1 MAIQIRVGTEDMG
14 EIHLSTPKIKNKPFK
29 ITKHFVAF
37 SVAAVLFLV
46 AISTSL
52 STGSSASQP
61 QIGLGTSSTFVV
73 LAGAGITNTGPT
85 SATGTAGA
93 DFGSADTTSF
103 TGEAQVTTTGVKY
116 TAVPIDPVV
125 AQAKLDLVTAYDD
138 AAGRTPAITL
148 PTELGGTTLTE
159 GVYRST
165 SGGLGITGTL
175 ILDAQDD
182 PDAVWIF
189 QSDSTLITASGSK
202 VELIN
207 GADACNVYWQ
217 VTSSA
222 TLGTASTFVGTVL
235 ALTSITATTSATV
248 EGRLLA
254 RNGAV
259 TLDTNTFVNNL
270 CAVVPTPT
278 PTPTETA
285 TATPTPTEASAP
297 APEATATPS
306 ETPVAEESAETA
318 SDERTTDSG
327 GQLPNTDSFNWI
339 SLLALGLG
347 LIALG
352 TGIYWARQRRS

>member
-1 MAIQIRVGTEDMG
+1 MTIRNSATSR
-14 EIHLSTPKIKNKPFK
+14 LSPTNKSSKPFK
-29 ITKHFVAF
+29 VGKHFVSF
-37 SVAAVLFLV
+37 SVAAVMFLV

-52 STGSSASQP
+52 SIGSSAAQSQV
-61 QIGLGTSSTFVV
+61 GLGTSSSFVV
-73 LAGAGITNTGPT
+73 LAGEGITNTGPT
-85 SATGTAGA
+85 SASGSVGA
-93 DFGSADTTSF
+93 DFGSAPNTSF
-103 TGEAQVTTTGVKY
+103 TDAAQVTTTGVKY
-116 TAVPIDPVV
+116 TEVAADSVV
-125 AQAKLDLVTAYDD
+125 TGAKDDLVTAYND

-148 PTELGGTTLTE
+148 PTELGGSTLTE

-202 VELIN
+202 VELVN
-207 GADACNVYWQ
+207 GADACNVFWQ

-222 TLGTASTFVGTVL
+222 TLGTSSTFVGTVL

-270 CAVVPTPT
+270 CAEVPTPT

-285 TATPTPTEASAP
+285 TEIPTPSETAAP
-297 APEATATPS
+297 APEESATPT
-306 ETPVAEESAETA
+306 ETPVAEETAGTA

-327 GQLPNTDSFNWI
+327 GQLPNTDSFNWV

>member
-1 MAIQIRVGTEDMG
+1 
-14 EIHLSTPKIKNKPFK
+14 
-29 ITKHFVAF
+29 
-37 SVAAVLFLV
+37 
-46 AISTSL
+46 
-52 STGSSASQP
+52 
-61 QIGLGTSSTFVV
+61 
-73 LAGAGITNTGPT
+73 
-85 SATGTAGA
+85 
-93 DFGSADTTSF
+93 
-103 TGEAQVTTTGVKY
+103 VTTTGVKY
-116 TAVPIDPVV
+116 TEVAADPVV
-125 AQAKLDLVTAYDD
+125 VGAKDDLVTAYDD
-138 AAGRTPAITL
+138 AAGRTPAITV
-148 PTELGGTTLTE
+148 PTELGGSTLTE

-182 PDAVWIF
+182 PEAVWIF

-207 GADACNVYWQ
+207 GADACNVFWQ

-222 TLGTASTFVGTVL
+222 TLGTSSTFVGTVL

-278 PTPTETA
+278 PTPTPTETA
-285 TATPTPTEASAP
+285 TATPTPTETSAP

-306 ETPVAEESAETA
+306 ETPVAEETAETA

-327 GQLPNTDSFNWI
+327 GQLPNTDSFNWV

>member
-1 MAIQIRVGTEDMG
+1 MGTEDMG
-14 EIHLSTPKIKNKPFK
+14 EFLLSTPKNTNKPFK

-37 SVAAVLFLV
+37 SVASVMFLV

-52 STGSSASQP
+52 SVGSSASQSRVL
-61 QIGLGTSSTFVV
+61 LGTTSSFVV

-85 SATGTAGA
+85 SASGSAGA
-93 DFGSADTTSF
+93 DFGSAPTTSF
-103 TGEAQVTTTGVKY
+103 TDEAQVTTTGVKY
-116 TAVPIDPVV
+116 TAVAADPVV
-125 AQAKLDLVTAYDD
+125 SGAKDDLVTAYND
-138 AAGRTPAITL
+138 AAGRTPFITL

-175 ILDAQDD
+175 VLDGQDN

-207 GADACNVYWQ
+207 GADACNVFWQ

-222 TLGTASTFVGTVL
+222 TLGTDSDFVGTVL

-248 EGRLLA
+248 DGRLLA

-259 TLDTNTFVNNL
+259 TLDSNTFVNDL
-270 CAVVPTPT
+270 CAVVPT

-285 TATPTPTEASAP
+285 TATPTPSES
-297 APEATATPS
+297 ESESETATPA
-306 ETPVAEESAETA
+306 PVE
-318 SDERTTDSG
+318 TTDSG
-327 GQLPNTDSFNWI
+327 GQLPNTDSFNWVTWF
-339 SLLALGLG
+339 ALGLG

>member
-1 MAIQIRVGTEDMG
+1 MSSSKAA
-14 EIHLSTPKIKNKPFK
+14 SKPFK

-37 SVAAVLFLV
+37 SVAAVMFLV

-52 STGSSASQP
+52 STGSSASQSKV
-61 QIGLGTSSTFVV
+61 GLGTASTFVV
-73 LAGAGITNTGPT
+73 LAGEGITNTGPT
-85 SATGTAGA
+85 SASGSAGA

-138 AAGRTPAITL
+138 AAGRTPALTV
-148 PTELGGTTLTE
+148 PTELGGSTLTE

-207 GADACNVYWQ
+207 GADACNVFWQ

-222 TLGTASTFVGTVL
+222 TLGTSSTFVGTVL

-278 PTPTETA
+278 PTPTATETA
-285 TATPTPTEASAP
+285 TATPTSEPSPVE
-297 APEATATPS
+297 S
-306 ETPVAEESAETA
+306 ETPVAEETAETA

-327 GQLPNTDSFNWI
+327 GQLPNTDSFNWV

>member
-1 MAIQIRVGTEDMG
+1 M
-14 EIHLSTPKIKNKPFK
+14 STPKTKNKPFK

-37 SVAAVLFLV
+37 SVAAVLLLV

-52 STGSSASQP
+52 SIGSSAAQSKVL
-61 QIGLGTSSTFVV
+61 LGTTSTFVV
-73 LAGAGITNTGPT
+73 LGGAGITNTGPT
-85 SATGTAGA
+85 SASGTAGA
-93 DFGSADTTSF
+93 DFGSAPTTSF
-103 TGEAQVTTTGVKY
+103 TDEAQVTTTGVKY
-116 TAVPIDPVV
+116 TAVAADPVV
-125 AQAKLDLVTAYDD
+125 SGAKDDLVTAYDD
-138 AAGRTPAITL
+138 AAGRTPFITV
-148 PTELGGTTLTE
+148 PTELGGTTLSE

-175 ILDAQDD
+175 TLDGQDN

-207 GADACNVYWQ
+207 GADACNVFWQ

-222 TLGTASTFVGTVL
+222 TLGTGSNFVGTVM
-235 ALTSITATTSATV
+235 ALTSISATTSATV
-248 EGRLLA
+248 NGRLLA

-270 CAVVPTPT
+270 CTVVPTPT
-278 PTPTETA
+278 PTPTATSTPTSEPA
-285 TATPTPTEASAP
+285 PEVTATPT
-297 APEATATPS
+297 
-306 ETPVAEESAETA
+306 ETPVAEVIAETA
-318 SDERTTDSG
+318 SAERTTDSG
-327 GQLPNTDSFNWI
+327 GQLPNTDSFNWV

>member
-1 MAIQIRVGTEDMG
+1 MATA
-14 EIHLSTPKIKNKPFK
+14 KIAKKPFK
-29 ITKHFVAF
+29 ITRHFVAF
-37 SVAAVLFLV
+37 SIAAVLFLV

-52 STGSSASQP
+52 STGSSASESRVL
-61 QIGLGTSSTFVV
+61 LGTTSSFVV
-73 LAGAGITNTGPT
+73 LAGEGITNTGPT
-85 SATGTAGA
+85 SASGSAGA

-138 AAGRTPAITL
+138 AAGRTPFTTV

-175 ILDAQDD
+175 TLDAQGN

-189 QSDSTLITASGSK
+189 QSDSTLITATGSN
-202 VELIN
+202 VLLTN
-207 GADACNVYWQ
+207 GADACNVFWQ

-222 TLGTASTFVGTVL
+222 TLGTGSNFVGTVL
-235 ALTSITATTSATV
+235 ALTSISATTSATV
-248 EGRLLA
+248 DGRLLA

-278 PTPTETA
+278 PTPTATETA
-285 TATPTPTEASAP
+285 AP
-297 APEATATPS
+297 APEATATPT
-306 ETPVAEESAETA
+306 ETPSPEESAETA

-327 GQLPNTDSFNWI
+327 GQLPNTDSFNWV

>member
-1 MAIQIRVGTEDMG
+1 
-14 EIHLSTPKIKNKPFK
+14 
-29 ITKHFVAF
+29 
-37 SVAAVLFLV
+37 
-46 AISTSL
+46 
-52 STGSSASQP
+52 
-61 QIGLGTSSTFVV
+61 
-73 LAGAGITNTGPT
+73 
-85 SATGTAGA
+85 
-93 DFGSADTTSF
+93 
-103 TGEAQVTTTGVKY
+103 
-116 TAVPIDPVV
+116 VPIDPVV

-138 AAGRTPAITL
+138 AAGRTPFTTV

-175 ILDAQDD
+175 TLDGQDN

-189 QSDSTLITASGSK
+189 QSDSTLITATGSK

-207 GADACNVYWQ
+207 GADPCNVFWQ

-222 TLGTASTFVGTVL
+222 TLGTGSAFVGTVL
-235 ALTSITATTSATV
+235 ALTSISATTSATV

-259 TLDTNTFVNNL
+259 TLDTNTFVNDV
-270 CAVVPTPT
+270 CVVVPTPT
-278 PTPTETA
+278 PTPTATATA
-285 TATPTPTEASAP
+285 TATPT
-297 APEATATPS
+297 AT
-306 ETPVAEESAETA
+306 ETPVVEETAETA

-327 GQLPNTDSFNWI
+327 GQLPNTDSFNWV

>member
-1 MAIQIRVGTEDMG
+1 M
-14 EIHLSTPKIKNKPFK
+14 STPKITNKPFK

-52 STGSSASQP
+52 STGSSASESRVL
-61 QIGLGTSSTFVV
+61 LGTTSSFVV
-73 LAGAGITNTGPT
+73 LAGEGITNTGPT
-85 SATGTAGA
+85 SASGTAGA

-138 AAGRTPAITL
+138 AAGRTPFTTV

-175 ILDAQDD
+175 TLDGQDN

-189 QSDSTLITASGSK
+189 QSDSTLITATGSK

-207 GADACNVYWQ
+207 GADPCNVFWQ
-217 VTSSA
+217 VASSA
-222 TLGTASTFVGTVL
+222 TLGTGSAFVGTVL
-235 ALTSITATTSATV
+235 ALTSISATTSATV
-248 EGRLLA
+248 DGRLLA

-259 TLDTNTFVNNL
+259 TLDTNTFVNDV
-270 CAVVPTPT
+270 CVVVPTPT
-278 PTPTETA
+278 PTPTATATA
-285 TATPTPTEASAP
+285 TATPT
-297 APEATATPS
+297 AT
-306 ETPVAEESAETA
+306 ETPVVEETAETA
-318 SDERTTDSG
+318 SDDRTTDSG
-327 GQLPNTDSFNWI
+327 GQLPNTDSFNWV

>member
-1 MAIQIRVGTEDMG
+1 MAIQLRVGTEDMG
-14 EIHLSTPKIKNKPFK
+14 EFHLSTPKITNKPFK
-29 ITKHFVAF
+29 VTKHFVAF
-37 SVAAVLFLV
+37 SIAAVLFLV

-52 STGSSASQP
+52 SIGSSAAQSRVL
-61 QIGLGTSSTFVV
+61 LGTTSTFVV
-73 LAGAGITNTGPT
+73 LAGEGITNTGPT
-85 SATGTAGA
+85 SASGTAGA

-138 AAGRTPAITL
+138 AAGRTPFITV

-175 ILDAQDD
+175 TLDGGGN

-189 QSDSTLITASGSK
+189 QSDSTLITASGSN
-202 VELIN
+202 VLLTN
-207 GADACNVYWQ
+207 QADPCNVFWQ

-222 TLGTASTFVGTVL
+222 TLGTGSNFVGTVM
-235 ALTSITATTSATV
+235 ALTSISATTSATV
-248 EGRLLA
+248 NGRLLA

-278 PTPTETA
+278 ATPTETA
-285 TATPTPTEASAP
+285 TATPT
-297 APEATATPS
+297 ATPV
-306 ETPVAEESAETA
+306 TEEAARTA

-327 GQLPNTDSFNWI
+327 GQLPNTDSFNWV
-339 SLLALGLG
+339 SPLALGLG

>member
-1 MAIQIRVGTEDMG
+1 MSSSKAA
-14 EIHLSTPKIKNKPFK
+14 SKPFK

-52 STGSSASQP
+52 STGSSASQSKV
-61 QIGLGTSSTFVV
+61 GLGTASTFVV
-73 LAGAGITNTGPT
+73 LAGEGITNTGPT
-85 SATGTAGA
+85 SASGSAGA

-138 AAGRTPAITL
+138 AAGRTPAVTV
-148 PTELGGTTLTE
+148 PTELGGSTLNE

-207 GADACNVYWQ
+207 GADACNVFWQ

-222 TLGTASTFVGTVL
+222 TLGTSSTFVGTVL

-278 PTPTETA
+278 PTPTATETA
-285 TATPTPTEASAP
+285 TATPTSEPSPVE
-297 APEATATPS
+297 S
-306 ETPVAEESAETA
+306 ETPVAEETAETA

-327 GQLPNTDSFNWI
+327 GQLPNTDSFNWV

>member
-1 MAIQIRVGTEDMG
+1 M
-14 EIHLSTPKIKNKPFK
+14 PKTDRKPFK

-37 SVAAVLFLV
+37 SIAAVLFLV
-46 AISTSL
+46 AVSTSL
-52 STGSSASQP
+52 STGSSASESRVL
-61 QIGLGTSSTFVV
+61 LGTTSSFVV
-73 LAGAGITNTGPT
+73 LAGSGITNTGPT
-85 SATGTAGA
+85 SASGAAGA
-93 DFGSADTTSF
+93 DFGSAPTTSF
-103 TGEAQVTTTGVKY
+103 TNAAQVTTTGVKY
-116 TAVPIDPVV
+116 IEVAADPVV
-125 AQAKLDLVTAYDD
+125 VGAKNDLITAYDD
-138 AAGRTPAITL
+138 AAGRTPSITV

-175 ILDAQDD
+175 ILDAQDN
-182 PDAVWIF
+182 PDAVWVF

-207 GADACNVYWQ
+207 GADACNVFWQ

-222 TLGTASTFVGTVL
+222 TLGTSSSFVGTVL
-235 ALTSITATTSATV
+235 ALTSITATTSATI

-254 RNGAV
+254 RDGAV
-259 TLDTNTFVNNL
+259 TLDTNTFVNNP

-285 TATPTPTEASAP
+285 TATPTPTPTET
-297 APEATATPS
+297 ATATPTPTETS
-306 ETPVAEESAETA
+306 TPVEEEIAETPSA
-318 SDERTTDSG
+318 ERTTDSG
-327 GQLPNTDSFNWI
+327 GQLPNTDSFNWL

>member
-1 MAIQIRVGTEDMG
+1 M
-14 EIHLSTPKIKNKPFK
+14 STPKITNKAFK

-52 STGSSASQP
+52 STGSSASESRVL
-61 QIGLGTSSTFVV
+61 LGTTSSFVV
-73 LAGAGITNTGPT
+73 LAGEGITNTGPT
-85 SATGTAGA
+85 SASGTAGA

-138 AAGRTPAITL
+138 AAGRTPFTTV

-175 ILDAQDD
+175 TLDGQDN

-189 QSDSTLITASGSK
+189 QSDSTLITATGSK

-207 GADACNVYWQ
+207 GADPCNVFWQ
-217 VTSSA
+217 VASSA
-222 TLGTASTFVGTVL
+222 TLGTGSAFVGTVL
-235 ALTSITATTSATV
+235 ALTSISATTSATV
-248 EGRLLA
+248 DGRLLA

-259 TLDTNTFVNNL
+259 TLDTNTFVNDV
-270 CAVVPTPT
+270 CVVVPTPT
-278 PTPTETA
+278 PTPTATATA
-285 TATPTPTEASAP
+285 TATPT
-297 APEATATPS
+297 AT
-306 ETPVAEESAETA
+306 ETPVVEETAETA
-318 SDERTTDSG
+318 SDDRTTDSG
-327 GQLPNTDSFNWI
+327 GQLPNTDSFNWV

>member
-1 MAIQIRVGTEDMG
+1 MG
-14 EIHLSTPKIKNKPFK
+14 EFHLSTPKITNKTFK

-52 STGSSASQP
+52 STGSSASESRVL
-61 QIGLGTSSTFVV
+61 LGTTSTFVV
-73 LAGAGITNTGPT
+73 LAGEGITNTGPT
-85 SATGTAGA
+85 SASGTAGA

-138 AAGRTPAITL
+138 AAGRTPFTTV

-175 ILDAQDD
+175 TLDGQDN

-189 QSDSTLITASGSK
+189 QSDSTLITATGSK

-207 GADACNVYWQ
+207 GADPCNVFWQ

-222 TLGTASTFVGTVL
+222 TLGTGSTFVGTVL
-235 ALTSITATTSATV
+235 ALTSISATTSATV

-259 TLDTNTFVNNL
+259 TLDTNTFVNDV
-270 CAVVPTPT
+270 CVVVPTPT
-278 PTPTETA
+278 PTPTA
-285 TATPTPTEASAP
+285 TATPTSEP
-297 APEATATPS
+297 APVAT
-306 ETPVAEESAETA
+306 ETPVAEEITETESA
-318 SDERTTDSG
+318 ERTTDSG
-327 GQLPNTDSFNWI
+327 GQLPNTDSFNWV

-352 TGIYWARQRRS
+352 TGIYWSRQRRS

>member
-1 MAIQIRVGTEDMG
+1 MG
-14 EIHLSTPKIKNKPFK
+14 EFLLSTPKNTNKPFK

-37 SVAAVLFLV
+37 SVASVMFLV

-52 STGSSASQP
+52 SVGSSASQSRVL
-61 QIGLGTSSTFVV
+61 LGTTSSFVV

-85 SATGTAGA
+85 SASGSAGA
-93 DFGSADTTSF
+93 DFGSAPTTSF
-103 TGEAQVTTTGVKY
+103 TDEAQVTTTGVKY
-116 TAVPIDPVV
+116 TAVAADPVV
-125 AQAKLDLVTAYDD
+125 SGAKDDLVTAYND
-138 AAGRTPAITL
+138 AAGRTPFITL

-175 ILDAQDD
+175 VLDGQDN

-207 GADACNVYWQ
+207 GADACNVFWQ

-222 TLGTASTFVGTVL
+222 TLGTDSDFVGTVL

-248 EGRLLA
+248 DGRLLA

-259 TLDTNTFVNNL
+259 TLDSNTFVNDL
-270 CAVVPTPT
+270 CAVVPT

-285 TATPTPTEASAP
+285 TATPTPSES
-297 APEATATPS
+297 ESESETATPA
-306 ETPVAEESAETA
+306 PVE
-318 SDERTTDSG
+318 TTDSG
-327 GQLPNTDSFNWI
+327 GQLPNTDSFNWVTWF
-339 SLLALGLG
+339 ALGLG